1 MAELK
6 IISMDEVPVEEVEWL
21 WYPYIPYGKL
31 TIIHGDGGEGKTTLI
46 LRLAALLSRGEKL
59 PCDDME
65 CSLSSRQ
72 TKKQK
77 NIKLS
82 EFHPVAQQGGI
93 FHAAAAEWYSIGVI
107 HLSFNW

>member
-1 MAELK
+1 MCFFFFTENLLIRKGEIENAPQETP
-6 IISMDEVPVEEVEWL
+6 PVCRV
-21 WYPYIPYGKL
+21 
-31 TIIHGDGGEGKTTLI
+31 
-46 LRLAALLSRGEKL
+46 
-59 PCDDME
+59 E